1 MKNKILEI
9 SHLAKNYQDL
19 SGEMLAVRDVSFDVY
34 EHEFLA
40 IVGPSGCGKSTIL
53 SILSGLEEKSSGSI
67 KFNKENIILGYM
79 LQKDSLF
86 PWRTILDNCLLGLE
100 ITNSLTEKSREYVIS
115 LLKTY
120 GLEEFM
126 DKYPSSLSGGMR
138 QRVALIRTLAIK
150 PDILLLD
157 EALSALDYQTRL
169 ALSDDLYHIIKSE
182 GKTAIMITHDLAEA
196 ISMADR
202 IIVLTKRPSTVKK
215 VYTVTMKDKSTPIHN
230 RKCPEFSEYYDKI
243 WRDLDVHL

>member
-34 EHEFLA
+34 EQEFLA

-53 SILSGLEEKSSGSI
+53 SILSGLEDKSSGSI

>member
-9 SHLAKNYQDL
+9 AHLTKSYQDL
-19 SGEMLAVRDVSFDVY
+19 SGETLAVRDVSFDVY
-34 EHEFLA
+34 EKEFLA

-53 SILSGLEEKSSGSI
+53 SILSGLEEKSSGTI

-100 ITNSLTEKSREYVIS
+100 LTHSLTDESREYVIS

-120 GLEEFM
+120 GLSDFM
-126 DKYPSSLSGGMR
+126 DKYPDSLSGGMR
-138 QRVALIRTLAIK
+138 QRAALIRTLAIK

-169 ALSDDLYHIIKSE
+169 ALSDDLYRIIKSE

-202 IIVLTKRPSTVKK
+202 IIVLTRRPSVVKK
-215 VYTVTMKDKSTPIHN
+215 VYDVKMKNKSTPIHN
-230 RKCPEFSEYYDKI
+230 RKCREFSEYYDKI
-243 WRDLDVHL
+243 WRDLDVHI